1 MERRET
7 GGFIVDAYLSN
18 DIDDYIYTVNR
29 PILYL
34 KTVTGGELKAIVCSQ
49 LLKDYME
56 LISDSTVRR
65 KIERINALFR
75 NCPNDEESVRELMK
89 KL

>member
-34 KTVTGGELKAIVCSQ
+34 KTVTGGELKAIVCAKAVEIKGSQ
-49 LLKDYME
+49 GSFWIKW
-56 LISDSTVRR
+56 SFS
-65 KIERINALFR
+65 
-75 NCPNDEESVRELMK
+75 
-89 KL
+89 

>member
-7 GGFIVDAYLSN
+7 GGFIVDAYLNN

-56 LISDSTVRR
+56 
-65 KIERINALFR
+65 
-75 NCPNDEESVRELMK
+75 
-89 KL
+89 